1 MPGPPHAV
9 RSGRHGEDRHARRAH
24 YRRAGRVPEYPRVLH
39 SEGAVRQGCRGQPRL
54 PVHPRR
60 PRAER
65 AEDRGSRARLHA
77 ADRRGDARLRSVQGL
92 HGPGGAAGGRPHHRR
107 YQLAGH
113 PAVGGGRQRG
123 RLPLRGR
130 APGRGFPGGR
140 VGRSGH
146 GEARR
151 LLPRV
156 RTSVG
161 RRSRHRGGP
170 DLPAWRQ
177 VLPRHGRYLHGRG
190 RRGEALHHGLLR
202 RGHLAHAGRH
212 RGAAQRR
219 ARHHVAV
226 VGGAGPHLR
235 GAAHGG

>member
-1 MPGPPHAV
+1 MSGPPHAL
-9 RSGRHGEDRHARRAH
+9 RGGRHGEDRHPWRAYH
-24 YRRAGRVPEYPRVLH
+24 RRAGGIFEHPRVVH
-39 SEGAVRQGCRGQPRL
+39 GEGALGQGRRGQPRV
-54 PVHPRR
+54 PVHSGRS
-60 PRAER
+60 RAER
-65 AEDRGSRARLHA
+65 AEDRGPCARLHA
-77 ADRRGDARLRSVQGL
+77 VDRRGDDLLRPVQGL
-92 HGPGGAAGGRPHHRR
+92 HGPGGAAGGRPRHRR

-113 PAVGGGRQRG
+113 PAVGGGCQRG
-123 RLPLRGR
+123 WLPLRGR

-140 VGRSGH
+140 VGRSGY

-156 RTSVG
+156 RASAG
-161 RRSRHRGGP
+161 RSPRHRGGP
-170 DLPAWRQ
+170 DLPARRQ